1 MRPSHPSSQAL
12 ATLFKSWP
20 GILYLCKDDFQNV
33 RRLVRALTLQNE
45 DIARATLDLFFEVL
59 RLPMPAWST
68 DLATGA

>member
-1 MRPSHPSSQAL
+1 MC
-12 ATLFKSWP
+12 T
-20 GILYLCKDDFQNV
+20 DDFQNV